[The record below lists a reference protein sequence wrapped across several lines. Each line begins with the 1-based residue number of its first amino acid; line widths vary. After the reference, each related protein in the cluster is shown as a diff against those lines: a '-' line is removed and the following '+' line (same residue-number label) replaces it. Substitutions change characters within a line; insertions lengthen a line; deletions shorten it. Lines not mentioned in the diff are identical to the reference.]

1 MIKKCIVHIRTLKQ
15 ALNHVLVL
23 PKVHRVFEFNQ
34 KTWKKSHN
42 NMNTELKEKQKMTL
56 GKIFSRLWKI
66 RFLEKLYKM

>member
-42 NMNTELKEKQKMTL
+42 SMNTELKEKAKNDSWKNIFKIMKNSVF
-56 GKIFSRLWKI
+56 GKTI
-66 RFLEKLYKM
+66 